1 MSRLDWFRNTSW
13 NPKVEA
19 AFFERLARARDK
31 SQYLR
36 IQASTLASSC
46 PRVAL
51 LLLER
56 YFALGEHFD
65 MAQAHVDRATA
76 YLSLGQVDSAILA
89 YEAALA
95 REATYP
101 NLLTQAYLELPF
113 LIATRRLSQH
123 YGRALALLESHKHR
137 LMFAKDRFQWNCAAA
152 LIRSDQGDGRAAQ
165 EYARNALGASSETS
179 SGFRYHPKVGLVT
192 STDRALFR
200 RLSKLA
206 T

>member
-1 MSRLDWFRNTSW
+1 MSQLDWFRNTSW
-13 NPKVEA
+13 DAKVEA
-19 AFFERLARARDK
+19 AFFARLARARDK
-31 SQYLR
+31 AQYLR

-51 LLLER
+51 RLLER
-56 YFALGEHFD
+56 YFALGEDFD
-65 MAQAHVDRATA
+65 MAQAHADRATA

-95 REATYP
+95 REATHP

-113 LIATRRLSQH
+113 LIATRRLSEH
-123 YGRALALLESHKHR
+123 YDRAVAVLESHKHR
-137 LMFAKDRFQWNCAAA
+137 LMFPKDRFQWNCAAA
-152 LIRSDQGDGRAAQ
+152 LIRSDQGDRRAAQ
-165 EYARNALGASSETS
+165 DYARNALAASTETN

-192 STDRALFR
+192 STDDALFR

-206 T
+206 I